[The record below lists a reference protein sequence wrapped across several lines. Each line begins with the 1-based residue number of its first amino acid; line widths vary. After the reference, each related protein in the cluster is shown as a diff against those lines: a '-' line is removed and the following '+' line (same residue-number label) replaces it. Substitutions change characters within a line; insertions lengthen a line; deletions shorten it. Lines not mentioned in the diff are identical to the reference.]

1 MITIDLTD
9 LDLRLEN
16 FRSSLSINNEVA
28 NLTNI
33 QVIDFYE
40 IKVDK
45 TNKYYYYEVN
55 AT

>member
-1 MITIDLTD
+1 VITIDLTD

-33 QVIDFYE
+33 QV
-40 IKVDK
+40 DK